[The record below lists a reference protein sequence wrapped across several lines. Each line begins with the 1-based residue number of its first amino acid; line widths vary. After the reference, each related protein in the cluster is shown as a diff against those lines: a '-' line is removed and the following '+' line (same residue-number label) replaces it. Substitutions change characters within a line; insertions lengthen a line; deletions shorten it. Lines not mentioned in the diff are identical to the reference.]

1 MSALNFRIGKG
12 THVSHFH
19 EKCPRWPMEDF
30 YEQEKP
36 LWWGSL
42 CADCSKL
49 ADIEAAGNPG
59 AGIRGQGRN

>member
-1 MSALNFRIGKG
+1 MPAETEMSALNFRIGKG

-36 LWWGSL
+36 LWWG
-42 CADCSKL
+42 
-49 ADIEAAGNPG
+49 NPG